1 MISAPYFIAFLASS
15 CSTSPVAIGINVENG
30 ASRLL
35 PVDFGEFPHREAGAH
50 HELFLIVWSKHIRD
64 RSRKRREDGDGD
76 VSSHNDIAGSLSRA
90 AELRNAPGRTA
101 NSHSHIEIVAI
112 YDRQVGHLHAA

>member
-35 PVDFGEFPHREAGAH
+35 PIDFGEFPHRAGAH

-76 VSSHNDIAGSLSRA
+76 VSSHNDIAESV
-90 AELRNAPGRTA
+90 TA
-101 NSHSHIEIVAI
+101 
-112 YDRQVGHLHAA
+112 QVGRPR